1 MKGLAL
7 ILGGMKKGPPM
18 GKKPPMGGPPSH
30 TEPDADEVGGPP
42 DADAD
47 DAAKPADGALGGGGS
62 EMKYARLASEA
73 IADGDHDAAA
83 DALVS
88 MVKACM
94 SSYGGE

>member
-7 ILGGMKKGPPM
+7 ILSGAKKGPM
-18 GKKPPMGGPPSH
+18 GGAKPSMGPPS
-30 TEPDADEVGGPP
+30 EPDADEVGGPP

-47 DAAKPADGALGGGGS
+47 DSGSS
-62 EMKYARLASEA
+62 EMKYARIASEA

-94 SSYGGE
+94 SSYGPK